1 MKIKLKRQ
9 MGVTLKDLMMLVA
22 MFCVVSYALL
32 EHTSISVPMV
42 SLIKTPMMYLGAACI
57 LCQFFYF
64 AKRLKKKRY
73 FYLFLI
79 LLLLCALLFLSARMN
94 ERPKFGDPPLKDTI
108 RLVLYLAELFMVMV
122 WVAENEKSKLFLDF
136 VFYYVLILTVVT
148 DVLLFS
154 RIITFTSGR
163 FETFL
168 IGTKFS
174 VSYAHMNLMTLWFVR
189 NRGRFRSDKKAR
201 RIIYWGMPVAL
212 LATIR
217 VDCMSGVLGCLVL
230 FLLFI
235 LMDKPGYSRMLKLNS
250 PWVLMLAMSA
260 SVIFPFIS
268 ETILKIPFVVYVVEN
283 VLGRDNK
290 LTGRLNIFEIY
301 SRETRDYW
309 AWGFGFG
316 NGNAAAANLFGYE
329 NSQNALL
336 QWVLQVGVPA
346 TACLVL
352 FMLVVFRQLSR
363 SNSKARCMPFVAL
376 IYMYIVL
383 GMIETTFSM
392 SLIMWFAVIFML
404 VNERKSVPQLKTE

>member
-1 MKIKLKRQ
+1 MRIKLKLQ
-9 MGVTLKDLMMLVA
+9 TGITLKDLMMLVA

-32 EHTSISVPMV
+32 EHASISVPVV
-42 SLIKTPMMYLGAACI
+42 SLIKTPLMYLGAVCI

-64 AKRLKKKRY
+64 TKRLKKKRY

-79 LLLLCALLFLSARMN
+79 QLLLCVLLFLSAEMN

-108 RLVLYLAELFMVMV
+108 RLVLYMVELFMVMV
-122 WVAENEKSKLFLDF
+122 WVAETGKSKLFLDF
-136 VFYYVLILTVVT
+136 VFYYVLILTVIT
-148 DVLLFS
+148 DVLLFTG
-154 RIITFTSGR
+154 IITFTSGR
-163 FETFL
+163 FETYL

-201 RIIYWGMPVAL
+201 RVIYWGMPIAL
-212 LATIR
+212 LTIVR

-230 FLLFI
+230 FVLFI
-235 LMDKPGYSRMLKLNS
+235 LMDRPAYSRMLKLNS
-250 PWVLMLAMSA
+250 PWVLLLAMSA

-268 ETILKIPFVVYVVEN
+268 ESILNIPFVVYIVEN

-290 LTGRLNIFEIY
+290 LTGRLNIFEVY

-309 AWGFGFG
+309 MWGFGYG
-316 NGNAAAANLFGYE
+316 NGNAAAASLFGYE

-346 TACLVL
+346 TVCLVL
-352 FMLVVFRQLSR
+352 FMLVVFRQLSH

-404 VNERKSVPQLKTE
+404 VNEHRAVPQLKTE